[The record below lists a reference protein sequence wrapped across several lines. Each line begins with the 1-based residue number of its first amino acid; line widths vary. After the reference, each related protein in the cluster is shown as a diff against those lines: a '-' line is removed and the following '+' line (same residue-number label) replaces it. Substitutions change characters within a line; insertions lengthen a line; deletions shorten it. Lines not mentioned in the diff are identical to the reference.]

1 MVGKWRDISKRF
13 FFYMILTWA
22 LHFGMLFRDFEEVSL
37 HRVRQWGGMGLI
49 WPFSRAVWALF
60 VPGDEWQ
67 GVAA

>member
-1 MVGKWRDISKRF
+1 
-13 FFYMILTWA
+13 MILTWA